1 MKSFY
6 LLNTHKNYDFP
17 CPEVKPTL
25 TSTYTHTYTLLY
37 VCACK
42 KDEKQMVT
50 NRGTTDTPLFSYY
63 KPIVF
68 VCWDEDDIVLAQL
81 R

>member
-1 MKSFY
+1 
-6 LLNTHKNYDFP
+6 
-17 CPEVKPTL
+17 
-25 TSTYTHTYTLLY
+25 
-37 VCACK
+37 
-42 KDEKQMVT
+42 MVT